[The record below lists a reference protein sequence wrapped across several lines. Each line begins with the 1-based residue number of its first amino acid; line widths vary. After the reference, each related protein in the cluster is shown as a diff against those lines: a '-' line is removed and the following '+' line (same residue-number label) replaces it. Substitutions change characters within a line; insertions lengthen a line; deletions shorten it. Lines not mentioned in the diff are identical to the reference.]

1 MKKFF
6 ALLLAT
12 IMVCTLLA
20 GCNVNVNMDDVNV
33 SANINVSGGST
44 DTSSSTDS
52 KTSSST
58 SSDSFGTGGVFLAP
72 EVKNLPAVWTKAR
85 PTITWTSLKGGATA
99 RVIVETADGK
109 AFIDKGGITGTSYT
123 LEKDLTSGKTYVLKV
138 LYQRNGEEAPM
149 TGITKKGKEIFC
161 NIKTTTSNTTGG
173 NKETVTME
181 QIVNK
186 IKNSSDYQIMM
197 IGDSITYGTGS
208 RDDYPK
214 TGNSSPD
221 DEKTYVAVFAK
232 LLGQKLSNKTIL
244 RYDGVYDGNRK
255 NENGTSYIHTY
266 NGPVTVQSGSAGK
279 ITVVRSGIGG
289 NTVARLLKRK
299 SDFLGK
305 AVANKAAD
313 LFIIKSGINDALY
326 HVDSE
331 GQKRV
336 EPDVYK
342 ENLNTL
348 LTEIAKSN
356 PNADVILMTPTVN
369 DDHTKKTSSQLDIY
383 ATKMKEVAAEW
394 GVPVIDLHKLWM
406 DHLDKNAANY
416 GSGDWLTTKPGDLCH
431 PSPKGHEAIAKE
443 MIRALFG

>member
-1 MKKFF
+1 MKKIF
-6 ALLLAT
+6 ALLLA
-12 IMVCTLLA
+12 IVMVCTLLA

-44 DTSSSTDS
+44 ETSSDTSS
-52 KTSSST
+52 KTSSTASI
-58 SSDSFGTGGVFLAP
+58 GTGGVFLAP
-72 EVKNLPAVWTKAR
+72 EIKNLPSVWTKAR
-85 PTITWTSLKGGATA
+85 PTISWTTLKGGVTA
-99 RVIVETADGK
+99 HVVVEAGGK
-109 AFIDKGGITGTSYT
+109 VFIDKSGITGDSYT
-123 LEKDLTSGKTYVLKV
+123 LEKDLKTGTTYILKV
-138 LYQRNGEEAPM
+138 FYTRDGKDYPM
-149 TGITKKGKEIFC
+149 TGITKSGKEVFC
-161 NIKTTTSNTTGG
+161 SIKASATSSSTGSTAP
-173 NKETVTME
+173 KDTVTMA

-197 IGDSITYGTGS
+197 VGDSITYGTGS
-208 RDDYPK
+208 REDYPQ
-214 TGNSSPD
+214 TSNSSPD

-244 RYDGVYDGNRK
+244 RYDGVYDSRK
-255 NENGTSYIHTY
+255 NENGTAYIHTY
-266 NGPVTVQSGSAGK
+266 NGPVTVQSGSSGK

-299 SDFLGK
+299 NDFLGK

-342 ENLNTL
+342 ANLNTL

-394 GVPVIDLHKLWM
+394 GIPVIDLHKLWM
-406 DHLDKNAANY
+406 DHVDKNAANY
-416 GSGDWLTTKPGDLCH
+416 GSGDWLTTKVGDLCH

-443 MIRALFG
+443 MIRAMFG

>member
-12 IMVCTLLA
+12 IMFCTLLA
-20 GCNVNVNMDDVNV
+20 GC
-33 SANINVSGGST
+33 GTST
-44 DTSSSTDS
+44 VTSSELSSDASSVVSDVSS
-52 KTSSST
+52 KTSSTLSENT
-58 SSDSFGTGGVFLAP
+58 IGTGGVFLAP
-72 EVKNLPAVWTKAR
+72 EVKNLPAVFTKAR
-85 PTITWTSLKGGATA
+85 PTITWTTLKGGATA

-109 AFIDKGGITGTSYT
+109 VFIDKGGITGTSYT
-123 LEKDLTSGKTYVLKV
+123 LEKDLTSGKTCVLKV

-173 NKETVTME
+173 NDKETVTME

-197 IGDSITYGTGS
+197 VGDSITYGTGS
-208 RDDYPK
+208 RDDYPQ

-221 DEKTYVAVFAK
+221 DEQTYVAVFAK
-232 LLGQKLSNKTIL
+232 LLGQKLTNKTIL
-244 RYDGVYDGNRK
+244 RYDGVYDGRK
-255 NENGTSYIHTY
+255 NENGTAYIHTY
-266 NGPVTVQSGSAGK
+266 NGPVTVQSGSSGK

-289 NTVARLLKRK
+289 NTVARLIKRK

-348 LTEIAKSN
+348 LTEIAKAN

-443 MIRALFG
+443 MIRAMFE

>member
-1 MKKFF
+1 MKMKKFF
-6 ALLLAT
+6 ALLLAA
-12 IMVCTLLA
+12 ILVCTLLA
-20 GCNVNVNMDDVNV
+20 GC
-33 SANINVSGGST
+33 GTST
-44 DTSSSTDS
+44 VTSSELSSDASSVVSDIGS
-52 KTSSST
+52 KTSST
-58 SSDSFGTGGVFLAP
+58 SSKNTIGTGGVFLAP
-72 EVKNLPAVWTKAR
+72 EVKNLPAVFTKAR
-85 PTITWTSLKGGATA
+85 PTITWSTLKGGATA

-109 AFIDKGGITGTSYT
+109 VFIDKGGITGTSYT

-149 TGITKKGKEIFC
+149 AGITKKGKTIFC
-161 NIKTTTSNTTGG
+161 NA
-173 NKETVTME
+173 KETVTME

-197 IGDSITYGTGS
+197 VGDSITYGTGS

-214 TGNSSPD
+214 TNNSSPD
-221 DEKTYVAVFAK
+221 DEKTYVAVFAR
-232 LLGQKLSNKTIL
+232 LLGQKLTNKTIL
-244 RYDGVYDGNRK
+244 RYDGVYDGRK
-255 NENGTSYIHTY
+255 NENGTAYIHTY

-313 LFIIKSGINDALY
+313 LFIIKSGINDALNY
-326 HVDSE
+326 VDSE
-331 GQKRV
+331 GQKHL

-342 ENLNTL
+342 ATLNTL

-369 DDHTKKTSSQLDIY
+369 DDHTKQTYSQLDIY

>member
-6 ALLLAT
+6 ALLLAV
-12 IMVCTLLA
+12 IMVCALLA
-20 GCNVNVNMDDVNV
+20 GCD
-33 SANINVSGGST
+33 ANTATSSDLSS
-44 DTSSSTDS
+44 DTSSVVSDVS
-52 KTSSST
+52 SEASST
-58 SSDSFGTGGVFLAP
+58 SSKNTIGTGGVFLAP
-72 EVKNLPAVWTKAR
+72 EVKNLPAVFTKAR
-85 PTITWTSLKGGATA
+85 PTITWTTLKGGATA

-109 AFIDKGGITGTSYT
+109 VFIDKGGITGTSYT

-138 LYQRNGEEAPM
+138 FYQRDGEEAPM
-149 TGITKKGKEIFC
+149 AGITKKGKEIFC
-161 NIKTTTSNTTGG
+161 NIKSTGNTGG
-173 NKETVTME
+173 ATDESKETVTME

-197 IGDSITYGTGS
+197 VGDSITYGTGS
-208 RDDYPK
+208 RDDYPQ

-232 LLGQKLSNKTIL
+232 LLGQKLSNKTVI
-244 RYDGVYDGNRK
+244 RYDGTYTFDSARGIN
-255 NENGTSYIHTY
+255 YINKY

-305 AVANKAAD
+305 AVANKEAD

-326 HVDSE
+326 HVDNE

-342 ENLNTL
+342 ANLNTL

-383 ATKMKEVAAEW
+383 AAKMKEVANEW
-394 GVPVIDLHKLWM
+394 GVPIVDLHKLWM

-443 MIRALFG
+443 IIRAMFE